1 MCGVIGI
8 LSPKKVAVQIHDLMI
23 QLQHRGQDAAGIIT
37 ATERFNMKIGTGLVK
52 DVFTQEDMNSL
63 DGNMGIGHVR
73 YPTAGSLSEEE
84 AQPFWIGSPYGIA
97 MAHNGQLT
105 NYNDLAKYLKKEKRR
120 HLNTQSDS
128 ETLIHLIA
136 CGLEEQEDL
145 DNGDSD
151 SDSDGASDSDA
162 NIDSEELFFEQLVVA
177 IRNVML
183 NARGSYSVV
192 SMILGKGLIGFRDP
206 HGIRPLVMGERV
218 ESEGVDG
225 NIVDGK
231 IEKSIVMASENA
243 GFYALGFTQTSDILP
258 GELVYVGLSGK
269 IFRKQ
274 VLVKDFRPCMF
285 ETVYF
290 SRPDAKIDDISVY
303 RARLRLGQ
311 NLALRW
317 QERFSDLPVD
327 VVIPIPFTSNTA
339 ALSFATKLGVR
350 YSEGLYKN
358 PFIGRTFIMP
368 DDKIRKKSVRY
379 KLAPQETEIRGK
391 HIILV
396 DDSIVRGTTSRE
408 IVKMVR
414 ESGAASV
421 YLVSTC
427 PEIKHPCFYGIDI
440 PTEKELIASK
450 LNLDELKIELN
461 VDALL
466 YQDKSDLAEA
476 LTRRGKYEIN
486 KPCMACLDGD
496 YFHEN

>member
-8 LSPKKVAVQIHDLMI
+8 LSPKKVAVQIHDLLV

-37 ATERFNMKIGTGLVK
+37 ASERFNIKIGSGLVK
-52 DVFTQEDMNSL
+52 DVFTQEDMNNL
-63 DGNMGIGHVR
+63 DGNLGIGHVR
-73 YPTAGSLSEEE
+73 YPTAGTLSAEE

-105 NYNDLAKYLKKEKRR
+105 NYKQLAKYLKKEKRR

-136 CGLEEQEDL
+136 SGLEEQEDL
-145 DNGDSD
+145 GHNQDEDNK
-151 SDSDGASDSDA
+151 
-162 NIDSEELFFEQLVVA
+162 NENNNLNNEEKFFEQLVVA

-183 NARGSYSVV
+183 NAKGSYSVV
-192 SMILGKGLIGFRDP
+192 SMILDKGLIGFRDP

-218 ESEGVDG
+218 ESCG
-225 NIVDGK
+225 N
-231 IEKSIVMASENA
+231 KSIVIASENA
-243 GFYALGFTQTSDILP
+243 GFYALGFTQISDVLP

-269 IFRKQ
+269 IYKKQ
-274 VLVKDFRPCMF
+274 LITKDFRPCMF

-317 QERFSDLPVD
+317 QESFSHLPVD

-368 DDKIRKKSVRY
+368 DDTMRKRSVRF

-391 HIILV
+391 NVILV

-414 ESGAASV
+414 ESGAESV

-427 PEIKHPCFYGIDI
+427 PELKHPCFYGIDI

-450 LNLDELKIELN
+450 LSLEELEKELN

-476 LTRRGKYEIN
+476 LTRRGKYEIH
-486 KPCMACLDGD
+486 KPCMACLDAD
-496 YFHEN
+496 YFHES

>member
-8 LSPKKVAVQIHDLMI
+8 LSPKKVAVQIHDLLL

-37 ATERFNMKIGTGLVK
+37 ASERFNIKIGSGLVK
-52 DVFTQEDMNSL
+52 DVFTQEDMKNL
-63 DGNMGIGHVR
+63 DGNLGIGHVR
-73 YPTAGSLSEEE
+73 YPTAGTLSAEE

-105 NYNDLAKYLKKEKRR
+105 NYEQLAKYLKKEKRR

-136 CGLEEQEDL
+136 SGLEEQEDL
-145 DNGDSD
+145 DNKQDENND
-151 SDSDGASDSDA
+151 L
-162 NIDSEELFFEQLVVA
+162 NNEEKFFEQLIVA

-183 NARGSYSVV
+183 NSKGSYSVV

-206 HGIRPLVMGERV
+206 HGIRPLVMGER
-218 ESEGVDG
+218 EEDCG
-225 NIVDGK
+225 N
-231 IEKSIVMASENA
+231 KSIVIASENA
-243 GFYALGFTQTSDILP
+243 GFYALGFTQISDVLP

-269 IFRKQ
+269 IYKKQ
-274 VLVKDFRPCMF
+274 LITKDFRPCMF

-368 DDKIRKKSVRY
+368 DDAMRKRSVRF

-391 HIILV
+391 NIILV

-427 PEIKHPCFYGIDI
+427 PELKHPCFYGIDI
-440 PTEKELIASK
+440 PTAKELIASK
-450 LNLDELKIELN
+450 LSLEELKKELN

-466 YQDKSDLAEA
+466 YQDKTDLAEA
-476 LTRRGKYEIN
+476 LTRRGKYEIH
-486 KPCMACLDGD
+486 KPCMACLDGE
-496 YFHEN
+496 YFHES